1 MADYYQSDAAEE
13 EDEAPRF
20 QSLYYGGTRDEGLS
34 RFAVD
39 TRTSWQGY
47 YPTLYDPST
56 EGAARHMPA
65 QSPMQIDPAT
75 GRPVRD
81 GGRRGGFIQ
90 DLAQYL
96 GRMNRGDWD
105 RDGQYGDYRDRYQD
119 RDRQGG
125 RDGGR
130 RGGRRDR
137 GGRRHAYRPELNP
150 EELAELVPWTPA
162 SWVVSMGQWRGT

>member
-1 MADYYQSDAAEE
+1 MANYSDPTYNSKVEWGGEE
-13 EDEAPRF
+13 EKEPPRF
-20 QSLYYGGTRDEGLS
+20 ASLYYGGTRDRGLS

-39 TRTSWQGY
+39 TSTTWQGY
-47 YPTLYDPST
+47 YPTLYDPSI
-56 EGAARHMPA
+56 EQAARHRAAP
-65 QSPMQIDPAT
+65 SPVQVGAAA
-75 GRPVRD
+75 GRPGRD
-81 GGRRGGFIQ
+81 GGRRGGFLQ

-105 RDGQYGDYRDRYQD
+105 RDGRYGDYRDRHQD

-125 RDGGR
+125 RDRGR
-130 RGGRRDR
+130 RGYR
-137 GGRRHAYRPELNP
+137 GAYRPELNP